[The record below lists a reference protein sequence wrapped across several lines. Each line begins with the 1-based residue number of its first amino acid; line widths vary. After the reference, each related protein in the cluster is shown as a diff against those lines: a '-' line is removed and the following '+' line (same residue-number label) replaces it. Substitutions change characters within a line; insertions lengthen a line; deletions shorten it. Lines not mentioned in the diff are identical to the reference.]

1 MDAASSLLPSFNASA
16 SRNAT
21 ERAAART
28 NNAMLSLDNMVTY
41 NNKKMHND
49 KRKSELSTP
58 EKEERKEA
66 KMRKKKYLKPL
77 QLADEKEVTAKMR
90 QLVGPGEPTL
100 SQTPL
105 KSTPNKLMTTL
116 KNAWSDD
123 DSSSDEEE

>member
-1 MDAASSLLPSFNASA
+1 MA
-16 SRNAT
+16 
-21 ERAAART
+21 
-28 NNAMLSLDNMVTY
+28 
-41 NNKKMHND
+41 
-49 KRKSELSTP
+49 

-105 KSTPNKLMTTL
+105 KSTPNTLLTRL